1 MRASQ
6 RSTITLYW
14 YNVQIVRDHRCVLSS
29 LIVVT
34 VWNIFIFFLFQI
46 QSCIGPCGPLC
57 PPASHSVPLY
67 IPVSSV
73 SHCVPLCPTMS
84 YCVLL
89 CPLCHR
95 VLLLI
100 CVTKA
105 AKIFIF
111 LSHRCFLQWTLSFSL
126 TCFKSARDSRPV
138 NGVKVFPTNKSF
150 LFWLQYK
157 RLRLG
162 TGLVKLGL

>member
-34 VWNIFIFFLFQI
+34 VWNIFIFFPFSDPKLHWPLWPPVP
-46 QSCIGPCGPLC
+46 PCVPQC
-57 PPASHSVPLY
+57 PPVYPCVL
-67 IPVSSV
+67 
-73 SHCVPLCPTMS
+73 CVPLCPFVS

-138 NGVKVFPTNKSF
+138 NGVKVFPNQQKFSF
-150 LFWLQYK
+150 L
-157 RLRLG
+157 
-162 TGLVKLGL
+162 VAV

>member
-34 VWNIFIFFLFQI
+34 PVWNVFIFFLFQI

-57 PPASHSVPLY
+57 PPVSHSVPLY
-67 IPVSSV
+67 IPV
-73 SHCVPLCPTMS
+73 CPLCPTVS
-84 YCVLL
+84 PCVLL
-89 CPLCHR
+89 CPTVSPVPTCLTANMCHKSCPNLPLT
-95 VLLLI
+95 LLLFTVNLI
-100 CVTKA
+100 
-105 AKIFIF
+105 
-111 LSHRCFLQWTLSFSL
+111 FSL

-138 NGVKVFPTNKSF
+138 NGVKVFPNQQKFSF
-150 LFWLQYK
+150 L
-157 RLRLG
+157 
-162 TGLVKLGL
+162 VAV